1 MKLINSLGIMET
13 FKVKKSLK
21 YYQKKLTKIRKSEA
35 QTFIDIGMV
44 YLEDN
49 QPDNALKYYKK
60 AKLIYNDINDD
71 KGTAFTYDIIG
82 DAYLT
87 ERNFQKAIMSYQE
100 SFKIYGSMRSS
111 EKNKIFDKIKKAEM
125 ASMATDIVKN
135 KQKNAY

>member
-13 FKVKKSLK
+13 FNDKKSLK
-21 YYQKKLTKIRKSEA
+21 YHQKKLTKIRKSKA
-35 QTFIDIGMV
+35 KTFIDIGMV
-44 YLEDN
+44 YLKDN
-49 QPDNALKYYKK
+49 QLDNALKYYKK

-71 KGTAFTYDIIG
+71 QGTAFTYDIIG

-87 ERNFQKAIMSYQE
+87 QRNFQKAIMSYQE

-125 ASMATDIVKN
+125 ASIATDIVKN
-135 KQKNAY
+135 KQKNAN

>member
-1 MKLINSLGIMET
+1 MET
-13 FKVKKSLK
+13 FKDKKSLK

-35 QTFIDIGMV
+35 KTFIDIGMV

>member
-1 MKLINSLGIMET
+1 MEI
-13 FKVKKSLK
+13 FNDKKSLK

-35 QTFIDIGMV
+35 KTFIDIGMV
-44 YLEDN
+44 YLVDN

-60 AKLIYNDINDD
+60 AKLIYKDINDD
-71 KGTAFTYDIIG
+71 KGIAFTYDIIG

-87 ERNFQKAIMSYQE
+87 ERNFQKAIMFYQE

-135 KQKNAY
+135 KQENSN

>member
-44 YLEDN
+44 YLEEN
-49 QPDNALKYYKK
+49 QVDNALKYYRK
-60 AKLIYNDINDD
+60 AKLIYNNINDD